1 MQAENFDE
9 KVGQMVARDARYT
22 KEAYKFVREVLAHAQ
37 KKLAP
42 KKKIQAKTIVPP
54 QPRHVSG
61 QELLES
67 MRQYTLKEFGPMG
80 KHVLAEWGILRCE
93 DVGEIVFN
101 MVAADI
107 LSKRKQDVPEDF
119 AGGFD
124 FEEALARP
132 FLPPS
137 KLRQKS
143 QARSDAGKETRQ

>member
-1 MQAENFDE
+1 MRTEDFDE
-9 KVGQMVARDARYT
+9 KIGQIVAQDAKYA

-42 KKKIQAKTIVPP
+42 NKKIQVQQP
-54 QPRHVSG
+54 QHVSG

-67 MRQYTLKEFGPMG
+67 MRQHTLKEFGPMG

-101 MVAADI
+101 MVEADI

>member
-1 MQAENFDE
+1 MQAEDFDE
-9 KVGQMVARDARYT
+9 KIEQIVAQDARYT
-22 KEAYKFVREVLAHAQ
+22 QDAYKFVREVLAHAQ

-42 KKKIQAKTIVPP
+42 NKKIQIQQP
-54 QPRHVSG
+54 QHVSG

-67 MRQYTLKEFGPMG
+67 VRQYTLKEFGPMG
-80 KHVLAEWGILRCE
+80 KDVLAEWGILRCE

-107 LSKRKQDVPEDF
+107 LSKRKQDVREDF

-124 FEEALARP
+124 FEEALAGP
-132 FLPPS
+132 FLPLS

>member
-1 MQAENFDE
+1 MQAEDFDE
-9 KVGQMVARDARYT
+9 KVGQMVARDPRYA
-22 KEAYKFVREVLAHAQ
+22 KEAYKFVREVLARAQ
-37 KKLAP
+37 KKGSP
-42 KKKIQAKTIVPP
+42 NKKIQVQQP
-54 QPRHVSG
+54 QHVSG
-61 QELLES
+61 RELLES

-80 KHVLAEWGILRCE
+80 RHVLAEWGIFRCE

-101 MVAADI
+101 MVEAEI
-107 LSKRKQDVPEDF
+107 LSKRKQDVREDF

-124 FEEALARP
+124 FEEALTRP

>member
-1 MQAENFDE
+1 MQAEDFDE
-9 KVGQMVARDARYT
+9 KVGQMVARDPRYA
-22 KEAYKFVREVLAHAQ
+22 KEAYKFVREVLARAQ
-37 KKLAP
+37 KKGAP
-42 KKKIQAKTIVPP
+42 GKKIQVQQP
-54 QPRHVSG
+54 QHVSG
-61 QELLES
+61 RELLES

-80 KHVLAEWGILRCE
+80 RHVLAEWGIFRCE

-101 MVAADI
+101 MVEAEI
-107 LSKRKQDVPEDF
+107 LSKRKQDVREDF

-124 FEEALARP
+124 FEEALARL

>member
-1 MQAENFDE
+1 MQTENFEE
-9 KVGQMVARDARYT
+9 KVAQIIAQDARYGRD
-22 KEAYKFVREVLAHAQ
+22 AYKFIREVLAHAQ

-42 KKKIQAKTIVPP
+42 NKKIQVQQP
-54 QPRHVSG
+54 QHVSG

-67 MRQYTLKEFGPMG
+67 MRKYTLKEFGPMG
-80 KHVLAEWGILRCE
+80 KHVLAEWGIRRCE
-93 DVGEIVFN
+93 DVGEVVFN
-101 MVAADI
+101 MVEAEI
-107 LSKRKQDVPEDF
+107 LSKRKQDVQEDF

-124 FEEALARP
+124 FEEALVRP